1 MKQQIS
7 YILLASSLILCGCAS
22 SPIDVKGTPVLEPS
36 KLTGAPIQPY
46 AETYPIS
53 AMPQPAVK
61 SVPTNEE
68 PLPVWENPQIQKVAV
83 DAFVDENGNLH
94 PKSYMYVV
102 TKKGGWNLD
111 AVRKPSSYIPPENA
125 VMPINGYG
133 TYYGPSYTVAE
144 NEKVTPAS
152 LLLTD
157 TANLK
162 LTGIIDPNA
171 GELARSQIDPLHEVA
186 VFDKFVGWVIA
197 PKNTVAYNSNIQNVY
212 REEVKKSAIAG
223 ANGQIQKPNMGIR
236 SAPPVNLQPMQQP
249 NPAAIAS
256 PEAFKFQ
263 QEQQS
268 VNPQIQQT
276 KKNSKSDE
284 LFGEF

>member
-1 MKQQIS
+1 V
-7 YILLASSLILCGCAS
+7 
-22 SPIDVKGTPVLEPS
+22 DVKGSSVLEPS

-46 AETYPIS
+46 AETYPIA

-102 TKKGGWNLD
+102 TKKGGWNLE

-125 VMPINGYG
+125 VMPINGLG

-144 NEKVTPAS
+144 NERPTPAS

-157 TANLK
+157 TSNLK
-162 LTGIIDPNA
+162 LTGITDPNA
-171 GELARSQIDPLHEVA
+171 GELARSQIDPLREVA

-197 PKNTVAYNSNIQNVY
+197 PKSTVTYNSSLQNVY
-212 REEVKKSAIAG
+212 REEVRKSAIAG
-223 ANGQIQKPNMGIR
+223 ANGQVQKPNMGIR
-236 SAPPVNLQPMQQP
+236 SQPPAGMQVQSGFQTQPTMTPQAATPGGFTFPQEPAPASASTT
-249 NPAAIAS
+249 NPT
-256 PEAFKFQ
+256 
-263 QEQQS
+263 
-268 VNPQIQQT
+268 N
-276 KKNSKSDE
+276 KKSTTKSDD